1 MKICIIATE
10 NYLYDTRMYWKEAM
24 SLRNKGYNVTCIVM
38 SEDGVEEQGVT
49 DEGIK
54 YFKFINKIQPY
65 VCKMFSDIYSKYTF
79 TKNTFKTILEFA
91 LSEKYNVYH
100 LNGLYSLFMVN
111 AIKKHTNSKIIYES
125 REFYPDA
132 IRDYNITCGFKSIEK
147 NVYSYYM
154 DLWEVYNAG
163 KCDCIITT
171 DKFINDRFKLKCSN
185 KNIHIV
191 YNFTDI
197 KPIDKVNWSEKVY
210 DMIYCGGVTK
220 VRGIMQLL
228 QCVNIGRKYKK
239 NIKLLIIGPTEPSLK
254 CEMNAF
260 INDNNLQNN
269 VEVLGRIDFKEV
281 TKYLEKSKIGMVTLL
296 PIPKYKK
303 NVPMKQFEYMA
314 YGLPIVG
321 SKLPPIEEFTGKS
334 EVGILV
340 NPLNPEEIWEAVYT
354 ILNDNDIY
362 KRFSDNGID
371 AVSRKF
377 NWDISEKE
385 LIDIY
390 NKLL

>member
-24 SLRNKGYNVTCIVM
+24 SLRNKGYDVTCIVM
-38 SEDGVEEQGVT
+38 SEDEVEEQGVT
-49 DEGIK
+49 NEGIK
-54 YFKFINKIQPY
+54 YIKFINKIQPY
-65 VCKMFSDIYSKYTF
+65 MCKMFSNIYDEYTF
-79 TKNTFKTILEFA
+79 TKNTFKRILEFA

-100 LNGLYSLFMVN
+100 LNGLYSLFVVN
-111 AIKKHTNSKIIYES
+111 AIKKYTTSKIIYES

-132 IRDYNITCGFKSIEK
+132 IRDYNITHGFKSIKK
-147 NVYSYYM
+147 NIYSYYI
-154 DLWEVYNAG
+154 DLWEIYNAG

-171 DKFINDRFKLKCSN
+171 DEFISNRFKLKCSN

-197 KPIDKVNWSEKVY
+197 KPINKVNLNKKVY

-220 VRGIMQLL
+220 LRGIMQLL
-228 QCVNIGRKYKK
+228 QCVNVGKRYKN
-239 NIKLLIIGPTEPSLK
+239 NIKLLVIGPIDPSLK
-254 CEMNAF
+254 CEMDNF
-260 INDNNLQNN
+260 INDNNLHEN
-269 VEVLGRIDFKEV
+269 VETLGRISFKEV
-281 TKYLEKSKIGMVTLL
+281 PKYLEKSKIGMVTLL
-296 PIPKYKK
+296 PIPKYRK

-321 SKLPPIEEFTGKS
+321 SDLQPIEEFTGKS
-334 EVGILV
+334 DAGILV
-340 NPLNPEEIWEAVYT
+340 NPLNPEEIWKAVYK
-354 ILNDNDIY
+354 ILNNNDLY
-362 KRFSDNGID
+362 KKFSDNGID
-371 AVSRKF
+371 AVNRKF
-377 NWDISEKE
+377 NWCISEEK